1 MKRSTMKRSIIAA
14 VIIIIAVIIGVAV
27 AAKSTSGKPE
37 LVEFH
42 RIEADVTGFHE
53 INAAEEVEDGCIYF
67 AGDKLVYMRNDVAV
81 EVADNVSSL
90 WRDGEDFYY
99 MKEHNLYRYDLE
111 GLKATKMA
119 ENVGEVL
126 GKYKG
131 DIITY
136 YGRSICAVNDEGKR
150 KIFSDGYYL
159 NSALLFGNKVYG
171 IPATNVYEYD
181 LDTLKVKKVTKS
193 PELSRLYDSGK
204 DAYIITNDKLG
215 WLDYVTYSAIN
226 ESGTDKILRE
236 KARSAGTIY
245 AAEEGMFVE
254 CAPTDEDVT
263 SSIRLLFV
271 ENDGTKRVVDEDYTY
286 YGMGVMDGKL
296 LYYKNNYVYGTFDT
310 NLTTFYFYDGEKNME
325 AFDLDVGSFEYIT
338 GYEYDGG
345 IIISVSYE
353 SSEVLYNYDGETV
366 RRIAEDEYMF
376 AVADLDVVG
385 DKAYIRY
392 YTGLEDIGTAGLI
405 VQLS

>member
-1 MKRSTMKRSIIAA
+1 MKRITMKRSIIAA
-14 VIIIIAVIIGVAV
+14 VIIIAVIIGVAV
-27 AAKSTSGKPE
+27 AVQSPNGKPE

-111 GLKATKMA
+111 GMKATKMA
-119 ENVGEVL
+119 ENVGKVL

-159 NSALLFGNKVYG
+159 NSALLCGNKVYG

-181 LDTLKVKKVTKS
+181 LDTLQVKKVTKS
-193 PELSRLYDSGK
+193 PELSKLYDTGK
-204 DAYIITNDKLG
+204 DSYIITHDKLG

-226 ESGTDKILRE
+226 ESGTEKILRE
-236 KARSAGTIY
+236 NVRSAGTVY

-263 SSIRLLFV
+263 GGIRLLFV
-271 ENDGTKRVVDEDYTY
+271 ENDGTKRVVDEDYAY
-286 YGMGVMDGKL
+286 YGMGIMDGKL

-310 NLTTFYFYDGEKNME
+310 NMTTFYFYDGEKNTE
-325 AFDLDVGSFEYIT
+325 AFDLDVGSYEYIT

-366 RRIAEDEYMF
+366 SRIAEDEYMYS
-376 AVADLDVVG
+376 VSDLDVVG
-385 DKAYIRY
+385 GKAYIRY
-392 YTGLEDIGTAGLI
+392 YTGLEDMGTAGLI
-405 VQLS
+405 VQL